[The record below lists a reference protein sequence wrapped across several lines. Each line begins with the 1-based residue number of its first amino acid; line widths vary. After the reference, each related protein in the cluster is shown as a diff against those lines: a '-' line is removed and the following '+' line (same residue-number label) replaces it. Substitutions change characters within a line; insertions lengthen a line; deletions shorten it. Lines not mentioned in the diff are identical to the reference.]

1 MDQHLGQ
8 RLRQQFDQLTPNEQ
22 KVAGFILDHFE
33 DIAVYS
39 GAELARL
46 SGVSKATVSRLFR
59 RLGFASFSEV
69 RQHARELRY
78 HGVPLVTD
86 SKALGS
92 GLERF
97 QRHFERERD
106 NLHQMLAAIDAE
118 TFDTLIEALD
128 SAPEVLVIGYRNG
141 YPPALHLRQ
150 QLMQVR
156 PGVRLAP
163 LPGQSLGEELVGV
176 QPGTLAIVMGFRRRA
191 HGFSS
196 LLEQLKGSGLD
207 TLLIGDPTLAA
218 TGVSPTWQLECPL
231 DSVSAFDSYTS
242 VMSLINLL
250 ANALLHKRLGEGRS
264 RIDAISD
271 AYAGLDEL
279 A

>member
-1 MDQHLGQ
+1 MEQHLGQ

-22 KVAGFILDHFE
+22 KVAGFILDHF
-33 DIAVYS
+33 DDVAVYS
-39 GAELARL
+39 AADLARL
-46 SGVSKATVSRLFR
+46 TGVSKATVSRLFR

-86 SKALGS
+86 SSALGS

-106 NLHQMLAAIDAE
+106 NLHQMLAAIDAG
-118 TFDTLIEALD
+118 TFDALVEALD
-128 SAPEVLVIGYRNG
+128 CAPEVLVIGYRNG

-176 QPGTLAIVMGFRRRA
+176 PKGTLAIVMGFRRRA

-196 LLEQLKGSGLD
+196 LLEQLKDGGVD

-218 TGVSPTWQLECPL
+218 AGASPTWQLECPL

-250 ANALLHKRLGEGRS
+250 SNALLHKRLGEGRA
-264 RIDAISD
+264 RIDAISE
-271 AYAGLDEL
+271 AYSGLEEL
-279 A
+279 S

>member
-8 RLRQQFDQLTPNEQ
+8 RLRQQFDQLTPHEQ
-22 KVAGFILDHFE
+22 KVATFILDHFD

-59 RLGFASFSEV
+59 RLGFESFSEV

-86 SKALGS
+86 AGALGS

-118 TFDTLIEALD
+118 TFDALIEALD
-128 SAPEVLVIGYRNG
+128 RAPEVLVIGYRNG

-150 QLMQVR
+150 QLIQVR

-163 LPGQSLGEELVGV
+163 LPGQSLGEELTGV
-176 QPGTLAIVMGFRRRA
+176 PQGTLAIVMGFRRRA
-191 HGFSS
+191 HGFSQ
-196 LLEQLKGSGLD
+196 LLEQLTDSGVE

-218 TGVSPTWQLECPL
+218 AGVSPTWQLECPL

-250 ANALLHKRLGEGRS
+250 SNALLHKRLGEGRA
-264 RIDAISD
+264 RIDAISEV
-271 AYAGLDEL
+271 YAGLDEL

>member
-22 KVAGFILDHFE
+22 KVAGFILDHFD

-86 SKALGS
+86 PKALGS

-106 NLHQMLAAIDAE
+106 NLHQMLAAIDAG
-118 TFDTLIEALD
+118 TFDALIEALD
-128 SAPEVLVIGYRNG
+128 RAPEVLVIGYRNG
-141 YPPALHLRQ
+141 YSPALHLRQ

-163 LPGQSLGEELVGV
+163 LPGQSLGEELTGV
-176 QPGTLAIVMGFRRRA
+176 PTGTLAIVMGFRRRA
-191 HGFSS
+191 HGFSQ
-196 LLEQLKGSGLD
+196 LLEQLSVSGVD
-207 TLLIGDPTLAA
+207 TLLIGDPTLAT
-218 TGVSPTWQLECPL
+218 TGTSPTWQLECPL

-250 ANALLHKRLGEGRS
+250 SNALLHKRLGEGRA

-271 AYAGLDEL
+271 AYSGLDEL

>member
-22 KVAGFILDHFE
+22 KVARFILDHFD

-69 RQHARELRY
+69 RQHVRELRY

-97 QRHFERERD
+97 HRHFERERD
-106 NLHQMLAAIDAE
+106 NLHQMLAAIDVD
-118 TFDTLIEALD
+118 TFDALIEALD
-128 SAPEVLVIGYRNG
+128 RAPEVLIIGYRNG

-163 LPGQSLGEELVGV
+163 LPGQSLGEELTGV
-176 QPGTLAIVMGFRRRA
+176 SQGTLVIVMGFRRRA
-191 HGFSS
+191 HGFSK
-196 LLEQLKGSGLD
+196 LIEQLEK
-207 TLLIGDPTLAA
+207 
-218 TGVSPTWQLECPL
+218 
-231 DSVSAFDSYTS
+231 
-242 VMSLINLL
+242 
-250 ANALLHKRLGEGRS
+250 
-264 RIDAISD
+264 
-271 AYAGLDEL
+271 
-279 A
+279 

>member
-22 KVAGFILDHFE
+22 KVAGFILDHFD

-86 SKALGS
+86 PKALGS

-106 NLHQMLAAIDAE
+106 NLHQMLAAIDAG
-118 TFDTLIEALD
+118 TFDALIEALD
-128 SAPEVLVIGYRNG
+128 RAPEVLVIGYRNG

-163 LPGQSLGEELVGV
+163 LPGQSLGEELTGV
-176 QPGTLAIVMGFRRRA
+176 PTGTLAIVMGFRRRA
-191 HGFSS
+191 HGFSQ
-196 LLEQLKGSGLD
+196 LLEQLSVSGVD
-207 TLLIGDPTLAA
+207 TLLIGDPTLAT
-218 TGVSPTWQLECPL
+218 TGTSPTWQLECPL

-250 ANALLHKRLGEGRS
+250 SNALLHKRLGEGRA

-271 AYAGLDEL
+271 AYSGLDEL

>member
-1 MDQHLGQ
+1 MTQHLGE
-8 RLRQQFDQLTPNEQ
+8 RLRLQFEQLTPNEQ

-39 GAELARL
+39 ASELASL

-59 RLGFASFSEV
+59 RLGFESFSEV
-69 RQHARELRY
+69 REHMRTLRY
-78 HGVPLVTD
+78 NGVPLVTD
-86 SKALGS
+86 SGALGS

-118 TFDTLIEALD
+118 TFDAVIAALD
-128 SAPEVLVIGYRNG
+128 RAPEVLVIGYRNG
-141 YPPALHLRQ
+141 YPAALHLRQ

-163 LPGQSLGEELVGV
+163 QPGQSLGEELIDVR
-176 QPGTLAIVMGFRRRA
+176 PGTVAIVMGFRRRA
-191 HGFSS
+191 HGFQA
-196 LLEQLKGSGLD
+196 LLKELGAVEVE
-207 TLLIGDPTLAA
+207 TLLIGDPSLAA
-218 TGVSPTWQLECPL
+218 SHVSSTWRLECPL
-231 DSVSAFDSYTS
+231 DSVSAFDSYTP

-250 ANALLHKRLGEGRS
+250 ANALLHARLKDGRA
-264 RIDAISD
+264 RIETISG
-271 AYAGLDEL
+271 AYDRLNELD
-279 A
+279 

>member
-163 LPGQSLGEELVGV
+163 LPGQSLGEELTGV
-176 QPGTLAIVMGFRRRA
+176 PKGTLAIVMGFRRRA

-196 LLEQLKGSGLD
+196 LIEQLKGSGLD

-218 TGVSPTWQLECPL
+218 TGTSPNWQLECPL

-250 ANALLHKRLGEGRS
+250 ANALLHKRLGEGRA

-271 AYAGLDEL
+271 AYSGLDEL

>member
-1 MDQHLGQ
+1 MEQHLGQ

-22 KVAGFILDHFE
+22 KVAGFILDHF
-33 DIAVYS
+33 DDVAVYS
-39 GAELARL
+39 AADLARL
-46 SGVSKATVSRLFR
+46 TGVSKATVSRLFR

-86 SKALGS
+86 SSALGS

-106 NLHQMLAAIDAE
+106 NLHQMLAAIDAV
-118 TFDTLIEALD
+118 TFDALIEALD
-128 SAPEVLVIGYRNG
+128 RAPEVLVIGYRNG

-150 QLMQVR
+150 QLMQIR
-156 PGVRLAP
+156 PNVRLAP
-163 LPGQSLGEELVGV
+163 LPGQSLGEELVGM
-176 QPGTLAIVMGFRRRA
+176 PKGTLAIVMGFRRRA

-196 LLEQLKGSGLD
+196 LLEQLKGGGVD

-218 TGVSPTWQLECPL
+218 TGASPTWQLECPL

-250 ANALLHKRLGEGRS
+250 ANALLHKRLGEGRA
-264 RIDAISD
+264 RIDAISE
-271 AYAGLDEL
+271 AYSGLEEL
-279 A
+279 S